1 MPYRTPELLLRL
13 QTDEAERSPGKNRKN
28 RVFRFCRKHADNPS
42 DPELYELYR
51 TAEVLTAAFDCG
63 KLLCCDAEQ
72 LLPWSTLMVLDL
84 IRTAATIL
92 QAQGY
97 PAEIPADLAETKPVN
112 AQYRKAP
119 PRPTDAELQN
129 EYNYILAENI
139 TKKLLEKGLVSV
151 DEFNKIMAKNR
162 ESFSPFF
169 ARI

>member
-13 QTDEAERSPGKNRKN
+13 QMDETDRSPSRSCKN

-72 LLPWSTLMVLDL
+72 LLPWSTPMVLDL

-112 AQYRKAP
+112 AQ
-119 PRPTDAELQN
+119 
-129 EYNYILAENI
+129 
-139 TKKLLEKGLVSV
+139 
-151 DEFNKIMAKNR
+151 
-162 ESFSPFF
+162 
-169 ARI
+169 

>member
-1 MPYRTPELLLRL
+1 MPCKMQNSEWTHSFQVYRRAEQLCHFLIRNMSGSVFIPESIMLRVVSAMCRVLEAHQMPYRTPELLLRL
-13 QTDEAERSPGKNRKN
+13 QMDETDRSPSRSCKN

-72 LLPWSTLMVLDL
+72 HLPWSTPMVLDL
-84 IRTAATIL
+84 IRTAASIL

-112 AQYRKAP
+112 AQ
-119 PRPTDAELQN
+119 
-129 EYNYILAENI
+129 
-139 TKKLLEKGLVSV
+139 
-151 DEFNKIMAKNR
+151 
-162 ESFSPFF
+162 
-169 ARI
+169 

>member
-1 MPYRTPELLLRL
+1 MPCKMQNSEWTHSFRVYRQAEQLCHFLIRNMSGSVFIPEDTMLRVVSAMCQVLEAHEMPYRTPELLLRL
-13 QTDEAERSPGKNRKN
+13 QMDETDRSPSRSRKN
-28 RVFRFCRKHADNPS
+28 RVFRFCRNHADNPS

-72 LLPWSTLMVLDL
+72 LLPWSTPMVLDL

-112 AQYRKAP
+112 AQ
-119 PRPTDAELQN
+119 
-129 EYNYILAENI
+129 
-139 TKKLLEKGLVSV
+139 
-151 DEFNKIMAKNR
+151 
-162 ESFSPFF
+162 
-169 ARI
+169 

>member
-1 MPYRTPELLLRL
+1 MPYQAPELLLRL
-13 QTDEAERSPGKNRKN
+13 QMDKTERSPSRSRKN
-28 RVFRFCRKHADNPS
+28 RVFRFCRNHADNPS

-72 LLPWSTLMVLDL
+72 LLPWSTPMVLDL

-112 AQYRKAP
+112 AQ
-119 PRPTDAELQN
+119 
-129 EYNYILAENI
+129 
-139 TKKLLEKGLVSV
+139 
-151 DEFNKIMAKNR
+151 
-162 ESFSPFF
+162 
-169 ARI
+169 

>member
-1 MPYRTPELLLRL
+1 MPCKTQNSEWTHSFQVYRRAEQLCHFLLRNISGSVFIPEGTMLRVVSAMCQVLEAHQMPYRAPELLLRL
-13 QTDEAERSPGKNRKN
+13 QTDEANRSLGKSRKN

-72 LLPWSTLMVLDL
+72 HLPWSTPMVLNL

-112 AQYRKAP
+112 AQ
-119 PRPTDAELQN
+119 
-129 EYNYILAENI
+129 
-139 TKKLLEKGLVSV
+139 
-151 DEFNKIMAKNR
+151 
-162 ESFSPFF
+162 
-169 ARI
+169 

>member
-13 QTDEAERSPGKNRKN
+13 QTDEADRSPGKSRKN
-28 RVFRFCRKHADNPS
+28 RVFRFCRKHTDNPS
-42 DPELYELYR
+42 DLELYELYR

-72 LLPWSTLMVLDL
+72 HLPWSTPMVLDL

-112 AQYRKAP
+112 AQ
-119 PRPTDAELQN
+119 
-129 EYNYILAENI
+129 
-139 TKKLLEKGLVSV
+139 
-151 DEFNKIMAKNR
+151 
-162 ESFSPFF
+162 
-169 ARI
+169 

>member
-1 MPYRTPELLLRL
+1 MPCKMQNSEWTHSFRVYRRAEQLCHFLIRNMSGSVFIPESTMLRVVAAMCQVLEAHEMPYRTPELLLRL
-13 QTDEAERSPGKNRKN
+13 QMDETERSPGKSRKN

-72 LLPWSTLMVLDL
+72 LLPWSTPMVLDL
-84 IRTAATIL
+84 IRTAASIL

-112 AQYRKAP
+112 AQ
-119 PRPTDAELQN
+119 
-129 EYNYILAENI
+129 
-139 TKKLLEKGLVSV
+139 
-151 DEFNKIMAKNR
+151 
-162 ESFSPFF
+162 
-169 ARI
+169 